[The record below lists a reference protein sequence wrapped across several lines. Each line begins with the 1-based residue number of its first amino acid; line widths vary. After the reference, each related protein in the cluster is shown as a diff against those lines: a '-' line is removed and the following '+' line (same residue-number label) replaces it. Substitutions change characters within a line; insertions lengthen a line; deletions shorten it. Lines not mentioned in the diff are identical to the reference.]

1 MVDFVLRHGNDL
13 LALESLKGCTHN
25 IDDLGR
31 ILRVGDL
38 TTVDGFTKHRRKV
51 FLFEKSLLFA
61 KTRKMTRA
69 GPTGS
74 EVYDYKQQ
82 HKVKWYLKRTS
93 ILFSTVDIR
102 AHAKRTST
110 WT

>member
-13 LALESLKGCTHN
+13 LALESLKGYTHD

-38 TTVDGFTKHRRKV
+38 VVVDGFTKHRRKV

-82 HKVKWYLKRTS
+82 YKVK
-93 ILFSTVDIR
+93 
-102 AHAKRTST
+102 
-110 WT
+110 